1 MNSVLSIRNLK
12 IEIHQHGRGS
22 TVLRNIHLEI
32 QRGQV
37 HGLVGESGAGKS
49 LLGKAILGILPSSS
63 SISSGS
69 IHFGSDELTGLD
81 PNQRRLLASRHIA
94 MIPQDPMTSLNPV
107 RRIGRQMCDAL
118 QLHKGLRRKEAQE
131 QAVQLLN
138 NVHIRDSLRVIRQ
151 YPFELSGG
159 MRQRVLIAMA
169 FSCKPDLIIADEP
182 TTALDVTVQKQ
193 ILRLIKQ
200 LQTVSG
206 TALLFITHDLG
217 VVAKICD
224 FVSVINE
231 GQIVEQQEIEKL
243 FQEPQHSYTRT
254 LLATTSEYYQY
265 DYRMAGFA
273 SSSSQESV

>member
-1 MNSVLSIRNLK
+1 MKSVLTIRGLNL
-12 IEIHQHGRGS
+12 EIRQNGRQS
-22 TVLRNIHLEI
+22 TVLRKINLDIR
-32 QRGQV
+32 RGQV

-49 LLGKAILGILPSSS
+49 LLGKAVLGILPSSS
-63 SISSGS
+63 SISRGS

-81 PNQRRLLASRHIA
+81 RNRRRLLASRYIA

-107 RRIGRQMCDAL
+107 RRVGRQMCDVL
-118 QLHKGLRRKEAQE
+118 RLHKGLRRKAAQE

-138 NVHIRDSLRVIRQ
+138 NVQIRDPLRVIRQ

-169 FSCKPDLIIADEP
+169 FSCEPDLIIADEP
-182 TTALDVTVQKQ
+182 TTALDVTVQRQ

-200 LQTVSG
+200 LQTESG

-224 FVSVINE
+224 FVSVITE
-231 GQIVEQQEIEKL
+231 GRIVEQQAIEKL
-243 FQEPQHSYTRT
+243 FREPQHSYTRT

-265 DYRMAGFA
+265 DYRMSDAARFPPPETA
-273 SSSSQESV
+273 

>member
-12 IEIHQHGRGS
+12 IEIHQYGRVS
-22 TVLRNIHLEI
+22 TVLRNINLEI

-81 PNQRRLLASRHIA
+81 RNQRRLLASRHIA

-273 SSSSQESV
+273 SSSSQESA